1 MITIIGGGPIGCY
14 SAALLAKNNEVKL
27 YEENEEIGKP
37 IQCTG
42 ILSQTINE
50 IMKIKKDFV
59 ANKVY
64 GTRIYS
70 PNKKSIRVNFK
81 KPNIIVYRNKFD
93 QHFRDLALNQGVEI
107 FHNQRFVGKKEIL
120 NLKTR
125 RKNKI
130 TFDKLIGAD
139 GPLSKVSQ
147 TYGLGKRQY
156 LQGVQAIVKKKHDS
170 LVDFYPHIG
179 TYAWAVPET
188 ENTLRVGLAAE
199 TNAMRLFRDFAKK
212 YKGRLLDWQG
222 GLIPIHNPKLQT
234 SKNNVY
240 LVGDS
245 AAQIKN
251 TTGGGLIP
259 GLMAAEEL
267 QKAIDKN
274 KNYDQLWKKRIGKS
288 LWTHY
293 IVRKT
298 MNKFTNE
305 DWNKLINM
313 FNDKSMKAILSK
325 ESRDKPIRIIA
336 KAAFRNPSFLWFL
349 RKAF

>member
-125 RKNKI
+125 RK
-130 TFDKLIGAD
+130 
-139 GPLSKVSQ
+139 
-147 TYGLGKRQY
+147 
-156 LQGVQAIVKKKHDS
+156 
-170 LVDFYPHIG
+170 
-179 TYAWAVPET
+179 
-188 ENTLRVGLAAE
+188 
-199 TNAMRLFRDFAKK
+199 
-212 YKGRLLDWQG
+212 
-222 GLIPIHNPKLQT
+222 
-234 SKNNVY
+234 
-240 LVGDS
+240 
-245 AAQIKN
+245 
-251 TTGGGLIP
+251 
-259 GLMAAEEL
+259 
-267 QKAIDKN
+267 
-274 KNYDQLWKKRIGKS
+274 
-288 LWTHY
+288 
-293 IVRKT
+293 
-298 MNKFTNE
+298 
-305 DWNKLINM
+305 
-313 FNDKSMKAILSK
+313 
-325 ESRDKPIRIIA
+325 
-336 KAAFRNPSFLWFL
+336 
-349 RKAF
+349 

>member
-1 MITIIGGGPIGCY
+1 
-14 SAALLAKNNEVKL
+14 
-27 YEENEEIGKP
+27 
-37 IQCTG
+37 
-42 ILSQTINE
+42 
-50 IMKIKKDFV
+50 
-59 ANKVY
+59 
-64 GTRIYS
+64 
-70 PNKKSIRVNFK
+70 

-125 RKNKI
+125 RKKKI

-156 LQGVQAIVKKKHDS
+156 LQGVQAIVKKKHDN
-170 LVDFYPHIG
+170 LVDFYPFIG

-188 ENTLRVGLAAE
+188 ENTMRVGLAAE

-325 ESRDKPIRIIA
+325 ESRDKPIKIIA